1 VAYYKN
7 VGLIGKARSGKDTVA
22 ERLGR
27 TFAYTRVAFADP
39 LKDMALRLNPI
50 VGTDNDT
57 LAVPGERLRD
67 VVSFWGW
74 ERAKDEL
81 PEVRR
86 VLQRIGQGVRE
97 HDEDFWVRV
106 ALRKIDAA
114 AKWNLPVVVTDV
126 RYENEARAL
135 RDRGFALFRV
145 TRPAS
150 SRVSMTEALAEHDS
164 ETELDNWATS
174 LTIANTGTLDD
185 LNRIVDSLLL
195 TRSR

>member
-1 VAYYKN
+1 MAYYKN

-22 ERLGR
+22 QRLGR

-39 LKDMALRLNPI
+39 LKDMALRLNPAI
-50 VGTDNDT
+50 PGLIKLDWDETYRLSD
-57 LAVPGERLRD
+57 AVEDL
-67 VVSFWGW
+67 GW

-86 VLQRIGQGVRE
+86 VLQNIGQGVRE

-114 AKWNLPVVVTDV
+114 EKWNLPVVVTDV
-126 RYENEARAL
+126 RYENEALAL
-135 RDRGFALFRV
+135 RQRGFALIRV
-145 TRPAS
+145 TRPGAGAG
-150 SRVSMTEALAEHDS
+150 ENAEHKS
-164 ETELDNWATS
+164 ETALDYVKTD
-174 LTIANTGTLDD
+174 LTIGNTGTLDD

-195 TRSR
+195 PRS